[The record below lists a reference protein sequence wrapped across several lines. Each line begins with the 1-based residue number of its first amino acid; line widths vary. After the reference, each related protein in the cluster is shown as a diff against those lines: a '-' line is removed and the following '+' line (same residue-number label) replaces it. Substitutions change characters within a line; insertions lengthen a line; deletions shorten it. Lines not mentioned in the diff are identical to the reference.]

1 MKKLY
6 DIRYGEQKENLLDIY
21 IPDKNNFKTV
31 VWIHGGGLEE
41 GDKNGIHFAEDL
53 LKLGYG
59 LVTINYRLY
68 PNAVFSGLYNRCCK
82 SSRLC
87 VSTY

>member
-41 GDKNGIHFAEDL
+41 GDKNGIKEAPRSSVRKNSIMNL
-53 LKLGYG
+53 Q
-59 LVTINYRLY
+59 TPY
-68 PNAVFSGLYNRCCK
+68 PAR
-82 SSRLC
+82 
-87 VSTY
+87 